1 MFCVLQVPFFN
12 IVCDQ
17 AHGGGHCEMLVGY
30 SAVYR
35 VCFGTSCFYLMM
47 AIFLIDVKSSQDFR
61 ALIHNG
67 SVLKSSCCY
76 DLLCVSKMNQEH
88 IIFPCKT
95 HHD

>member
-1 MFCVLQVPFFN
+1 MDTWIKYVCVCVCVCVCVFQVPFFN
-12 IVCDQ
+12 MVCDQ

-61 ALIHNG
+61 ALVHNG
-67 SVLKSSCCY
+67 SVLQSSPHQTR
-76 DLLCVSKMNQEH
+76 SS
-88 IIFPCKT
+88 
-95 HHD
+95 

>member
-1 MFCVLQVPFFN
+1 M
-12 IVCDQ
+12 VCDQ

-67 SVLKSSCCY
+67 SVLRGFTSS
-76 DLLCVSKMNQEH
+76 DVNSALLHHEN
-88 IIFPCKT
+88 KT
-95 HHD
+95 ANSIT